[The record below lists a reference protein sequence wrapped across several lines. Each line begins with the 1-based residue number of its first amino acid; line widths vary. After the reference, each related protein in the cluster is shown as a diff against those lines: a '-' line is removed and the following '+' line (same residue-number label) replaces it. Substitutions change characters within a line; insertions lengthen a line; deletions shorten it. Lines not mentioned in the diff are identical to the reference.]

1 MPDKHLLILGGT
13 AEAAELAGRVV
24 RDLAHRVA
32 VTTSL
37 AGRLAPNRDIP
48 GNMRIGGFGGTRGLA
63 RYLREAAV
71 DCVIDATHPFA
82 EVISANAYA
91 ACLLAEVPRLMLV
104 RPPWRPPP
112 GTRWVEADDMR
123 GAAEI
128 LPRLAR
134 RAFLTVGRGGI
145 AAFSEVSGVWF
156 LVRLIEEPADP
167 LPLQDHALV
176 IARPPFTVEGEC
188 ALFEEHRIDT
198 LVTRQSGGAAT
209 AAKVVAARETG
220 AKVVFVARPPLE
232 PGPVV
237 ETVEEALAW
246 LEAQV

>member
-1 MPDKHLLILGGT
+1 MTSNLLILGGT

-24 RDLAHRVA
+24 RDLAQRVA

-37 AGRLAPNRDIP
+37 AGRLVPSRDIP
-48 GNMRIGGFGGTRGLA
+48 GNVRTGGFGGTRGLA
-63 RYLREAAV
+63 AFLREAAV

-82 EVISANAYA
+82 ETISAKAFA

-112 GTRWVEADDMR
+112 GTKWVDADDMA

-134 RAFLTVGRGGI
+134 RAFLTVGRGGV
-145 AAFSEVSGVWF
+145 AAFSEVSDVWF
-156 LVRLIEEPADP
+156 LVRLIEEPAEP
-167 LPLQDHALV
+167 LPLPDHALV
-176 IARPPFTVEGEC
+176 VARPPFTVEGER
-188 ALFEEHRIDT
+188 ALLEEHRIDT

-209 AAKVVAARETG
+209 AAKVVAARE
-220 AKVVFVARPPLE
+220 ADIKVVLVARPPLE